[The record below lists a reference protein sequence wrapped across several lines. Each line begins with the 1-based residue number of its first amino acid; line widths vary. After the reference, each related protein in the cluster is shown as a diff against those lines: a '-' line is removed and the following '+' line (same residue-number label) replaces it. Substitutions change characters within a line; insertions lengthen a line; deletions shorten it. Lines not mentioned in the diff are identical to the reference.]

1 MNFSFCYLSLQLSFK
16 NLSHSSTS
24 IKDLTIAEQENR
36 KFKKKTYICSCEKKG
51 VFRMAAITENTKKE
65 VKKIVY
71 DFFADECEVD
81 PAEINDNTNI
91 IKDLDG
97 DSLMFLEL
105 IEIFKKKY
113 NLDIELKTIGKYA
126 VKHPVQTIGQ
136 LIHMQLLIIEHEN
149 KLLELEK

>member
-1 MNFSFCYLSLQLSFK
+1 
-16 NLSHSSTS
+16 
-24 IKDLTIAEQENR
+24 
-36 KFKKKTYICSCEKKG
+36 
-51 VFRMAAITENTKKE
+51 MATITENTKKE
-65 VKKIVY
+65 VKEIVY
-71 DFFADECEVD
+71 QFFAEECEVD
-81 PAEINDNTNI
+81 LSEINKDTNI

-136 LIHMQLLIIEHEN
+136 LIDMQLLIIRHEN